1 MDTVWKTLYYLTNL
15 EWREKKQLHCIF
27 CDRDRLQSV
36 VYQDDTVIAVDN
48 LRNAG
53 RMHWLIIPKVGPT
66 TRHIRDIEALTL
78 NDTPLL
84 KKLDEVK
91 ELLLKRHCPAVPRS
105 SIHCGYHRG
114 RRQLIGSIILPD
126 IVSVHHLHLHVIVEP
141 RTILRIFKYPT
152 WLRFM
157 WKSDEKV
164 MAETVKREKPRMM
177 LKGRMD

>member
-1 MDTVWKTLYYLTNL
+1 MSFQVTKRLG
-15 EWREKKQLHCIF
+15 EKHADI
-27 CDRDRLQSV
+27 S
-36 VYQDDTVIAVDN
+36 
-48 LRNAG
+48 
-53 RMHWLIIPKVGPT
+53 KV
-66 TRHIRDIEALTL
+66 
-78 NDTPLL
+78 

-91 ELLLKRHCPAVPRS
+91 ELLLKRHCPSVPRS

-141 RTILRIFKYPT
+141 KTILRIFKYPT
-152 WLRFM
+152 WFRFM

-177 LKGRMD
+177 LKGRID